1 MTKYNQVIAHNFL
14 PENTQFYSYDF
25 MGTLYGEQKN
35 CLNKANIWWKRHC
48 IVSGLAIKQSP
59 ILKKYKQ
66 IKCLNQST

>member
-35 CLNKANIWWKRHC
+35 CLNKANI
-48 IVSGLAIKQSP
+48 
-59 ILKKYKQ
+59 
-66 IKCLNQST
+66 